1 MSPPITTDASG
12 RAAFSELTLGAVW
25 GQVGTVRLRFTS
37 PGLEPVLRE
46 VELRCAAVLPLA
58 IGETVK
64 RAVSTGDCTFGSA
77 AVRNTSFRN
86 IFEITTSQAVTAVQ
100 LTTSAL
106 GLVVNGP
113 NELDHYFGWN
123 DLLGNGVSFKALLSP
138 GPNRVAVVA
147 VVHGDPLGGGGTIR
161 TGDYSLTAAAAPED
175 LTCDLFDAAA
185 TSPITTSQKLGEGDC
200 VSDSFLEDRL
210 TVGLPPNST
219 LTVSMTT
226 SAFQPRL
233 RLTDVITDEVLAD
246 VAADGSASLVFANG
260 STTKGYRL
268 LLSSQASGDSGPYT
282 LSINITYPPPSAAT
296 DVISSLSLPILDNSI
311 ARNAARSGRR
321 SSMAHVPMVVR

>member
-1 MSPPITTDASG
+1 
-12 RAAFSELTLGAVW
+12 
-25 GQVGTVRLRFTS
+25 
-37 PGLEPVLRE
+37 
-46 VELRCAAVLPLA
+46 
-58 IGETVK
+58 
-64 RAVSTGDCTFGSA
+64 
-77 AVRNTSFRN
+77 
-86 IFEITTSQAVTAVQ
+86 
-100 LTTSAL
+100 
-106 GLVVNGP
+106 
-113 NELDHYFGWN
+113 
-123 DLLGNGVSFKALLSP
+123 
-138 GPNRVAVVA
+138 
-147 VVHGDPLGGGGTIR
+147 
-161 TGDYSLTAAAAPED
+161 
-175 LTCDLFDAAA
+175 
-185 TSPITTSQKLGEGDC
+185 
-200 VSDSFLEDRL
+200 VSDSFFEDRL

-246 VAADGSASLVFANG
+246 VAAEGSASLVFANG